1 MRSRIPS
8 TYWLLRCVLLLYF
21 SVIVTCKMHL
31 KHNFTVCIADFHS
44 SLDSSAEDSR
54 IHNLVLD
61 NHKYYAASHQY
72 DYYRQDI
79 SLNNHADGSGWK
91 PHISWSK
98 IPLVIKLLNPPYN
111 YDWVL
116 WIDSDAIFYN
126 PNLNLF
132 EVIKQNGVFSSKR
145 GMSVAK
151 FIFSGDLHN
160 AINSGV
166 MLIRNSKWT
175 RSMLDEIWNIGENIE
190 HFHNKRLGKGGDN
203 AAFSVFLGGCNSTE
217 KSLEILTKCHDATNL
232 GSRDPE
238 LSKRI
243 VQADEGIYQQM
254 IQESILDH
262 VAPLKS
268 SEFNAYMKEEAKFI
282 LHIPTHKNNKL
293 FLLEEALLEVKAKH
307 GV

>member
-1 MRSRIPS
+1 MRLWEPIP
-8 TYWLLRCVLLLYF
+8 LRLGLLLCLLVAT
-21 SVIVTCKMHL
+21 SCKMHL

-44 SLDSSAEDSR
+44 SLEGSADDTR
-54 IHNLVLD
+54 IHGLVLD
-61 NHKYYAASHQY
+61 NHKYYATLHQY

-79 SLNNHADGSGWK
+79 LLNNVNQADGGGWK
-91 PHISWSK
+91 PHVSWSK
-98 IPLVIKLLNPPYN
+98 IPLVIKLLNPPHN

-126 PNLNLF
+126 PNINLF
-132 EVIKQNGVFSSKR
+132 DVVKQNGVFSPKR
-145 GMSVAK
+145 GMTIAK

-166 MLIRNSKWT
+166 MLIRNTQWT
-175 RSMLDEIWNIGENIE
+175 RSMLNEIWNIGENIE

-232 GSRDPE
+232 GSRDHE
-238 LSKRI
+238 LSKLI
-243 VQADEGIYQQM
+243 VQADEQIYQQM
-254 IQESILDH
+254 IPDTILDH
-262 VAPLKS
+262 IAPLKP
-268 SEFNAYMKEEAKFI
+268 SEFNAYIKEEAKFV
-282 LHIPTHKNNKL
+282 LHIPSHKYNKL
-293 FLLEEALLEVKAKH
+293 FLLEEALLEVKSKY